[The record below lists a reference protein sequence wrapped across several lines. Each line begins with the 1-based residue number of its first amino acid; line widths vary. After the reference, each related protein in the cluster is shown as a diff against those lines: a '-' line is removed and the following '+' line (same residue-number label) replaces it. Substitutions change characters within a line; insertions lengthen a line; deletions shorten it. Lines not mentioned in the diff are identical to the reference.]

1 MDAFFASVE
10 QRDFPELKGKPV
22 AVGSSSERGVVAAAS
37 YEARKYG
44 VYSAMPSKIAQR
56 KCPNLIFVP
65 ARFDVYKAVSSQIR
79 EIFLEYTTLVEPLS
93 LDEAY
98 LDVTHNKKGIASAI
112 QVAKDIKQAILWTT
126 HLTASAGVS
135 YNKFLAK
142 TASGLEKPNG
152 LTLIH
157 PEKAAAFIAQLP
169 IEKFHGIGKVTADK
183 MKRMQIFTG
192 ADLRKMDLA
201 TSIRCFGKAGRH
213 YYHICRGIDERAV
226 NPNRIRKSL
235 SAENT
240 YAQDLFTHAAIWK
253 EVQSI
258 LDIAFSRIQRAKV
271 TPKTITLKIKY
282 NDFEIVTRSKTRPT
296 VIQDKKEMLLLL
308 EELLQEFQPPP
319 KGIRLLGVSLS
330 NFVEENLQLTLNFE
344 NTD

>member
-22 AVGSSSERGVVAAAS
+22 AVGSSSARGVVAAAS

-65 ARFDVYKAVSSQIR
+65 ARFDVYKAVSQQIR
-79 EIFLEYTTLVEPLS
+79 AIFFEYTPLVEPLS

-98 LDVTHNKKGIASAI
+98 LDVTHNKMGIKSAI
-112 QVAKDIKQAILWTT
+112 QVARDIKKAILLTT

-142 TASGLEKPNG
+142 TASALQKPDG

-157 PEKAAAFIAQLP
+157 PEKAEAFIAQLP
-169 IEKFHGIGKVTADK
+169 IEKFHGIGRVTAEK
-183 MKRMQIFTG
+183 MKKMHIFTG
-192 ADLRKMDLA
+192 ADLRKLDLA
-201 TSIRCFGKAGRH
+201 TSIKHFGKVGRH
-213 YYHICRGIDERAV
+213 YYHICRGIDERMV
-226 NPNRIRKSL
+226 NPHRIRKSI

-240 YAQDLFTHAAIWK
+240 FSQDLFTYSDILK
-253 EVQSI
+253 ETLII
-258 LDIAFSRIQRAKV
+258 LDIVYERIKKAKA
-271 TPKTITLKIKY
+271 TPRTLTLKIKY
-282 NDFEIVTRSKTRPT
+282 NDFDIVTRSKTST
-296 VIQDKKEMLLLL
+296 VIYDKSAMLLLI
-308 EELLQEFQPPP
+308 EDLLREFQPPP
-319 KGIRLLGVSLS
+319 KGIRLLGISLS
-330 NFVEENLQLTLNFE
+330 NFIEEDIQLTLEF
-344 NTD
+344 